1 MADLGFVKERH
12 AKPPA
17 WGGRSKDKFKG
28 IHIMEVERFF
38 VKPDNTVD
46 LKCPY
51 CRTIKTVPIAKIKDS
66 KKVFE
71 VKCLCRKI
79 FSVLLEFRKMYRKET
94 ELKGRYVNQSCDNDE
109 GGIIISNISMNGL
122 GFHINGAHKIE
133 QDNILKVEFR
143 LDDEQKTFI
152 TREVRVSEVQ
162 GNFAG
167 VEFINI
173 DRYDKYL
180 EFYLIP

>member
-1 MADLGFVKERH
+1 
-12 AKPPA
+12 
-17 WGGRSKDKFKG
+17 
-28 IHIMEVERFF
+28 MEIERFF

-46 LKCPY
+46 LKCPF
-51 CRTIKTVPIAKIKDS
+51 CRTIKNVPIAKIKDS

-71 VKCLCRKI
+71 VKCLCRKV

-94 ELKGRYVNQSCDNDE
+94 ELKGRYVNQSRDNDE

-122 GFHINGAHKIE
+122 GFYINGAHKIE
-133 QDNILKVEFR
+133 LDNILNVEFR

-152 TREVRVSEVQ
+152 TRQVKVREVQ

-167 VEFINI
+167 VEFVNV
-173 DRYDKYL
+173 DKYDKFL
-180 EFYLIP
+180 DFYLMA